1 MMKFFYVGIVFGLIV
16 PYLTLAQGTNDFL
29 VRALVGSDTT
39 PPATPTI
46 SALVPMS
53 PYQIDVTWGAVTD
66 DTLVGGYRV
75 YRDGILLATTTLTSY
90 SDTGLTPST
99 TYSYTVDAFDFVYNI
114 SPLSGSQ
121 STTTLALPSPIA
133 TSTASTTSSLAPS
146 ATAVPTLRTFTV
158 DARAHEA
165 YVSFTSYGPTR
176 YTLRFGR
183 TTEYELGT
191 ISSNIFGYNHQS
203 RLSSLEPGTTY
214 YIELTLINAQ
224 GITRIVTTES
234 FITEA
239 PIKTT
244 LPQSV
249 TNVRALIIEDDV
261 VLSWRFP
268 AGTEGVVRVVR
279 NHFFY
284 PSHPLDGVVVYEGA
298 ETRTIDTDVFEKQ
311 SQYYYSIFVIDAE
324 GQVSAPAVIMVAASR
339 DQSGQKNNN
348 GQPLATTSSVKPI
361 PILPIEDTGPIG
373 YLVPSDVFI
382 TYEGVTRTLDSLVP
396 ITVHGEMLI
405 SVPFAAVPRHLKTIL
420 VSLSNPQDHR
430 DVTTYL
436 LKLNSQGTAY
446 EVTVASSGVVGEG
459 HIIIEVFDYEHQS
472 VRRLTRL
479 VQYVDGHFTAT
490 DMIEALIVPSPL
502 WLIVP
507 LVGFFWL
514 WWWYRRREDNR

>member
-1 MMKFFYVGIVFGLIV
+1 MKFFCAGIVFGLII
-16 PYLTLAQGTNDFL
+16 PCMTLAQGTNDFL

-39 PPATPTI
+39 PPSTPTI

-53 PYQIDVTWGAVTD
+53 PYQIDVTWGAVAD

-121 STTTLALPSPIA
+121 STTTLPLPPPIA
-133 TSTASTTSSLAPS
+133 TSTTPTTSPSISS
-146 ATAVPTLRTFTV
+146 ATAVPTLRDLV
-158 DARAHEA
+158 INARVNDADI
-165 YVSFTSYGPTR
+165 SFASYGPTR
-176 YTLRFGR
+176 YKLRFGR

-224 GITRIVTTES
+224 GIARVVTTES
-234 FITEA
+234 FVTEA
-239 PIKTT
+239 PITTT

-249 TNVRALIIEDDV
+249 TNARAVVVEDDV

-298 ETRTIDTDVFEKQ
+298 ETRTIDTDAMQKQ
-311 SQYYYSIFVIDAE
+311 SQYYYSIFVIDTE
-324 GQVSAPAVIMVAASR
+324 GQVSAPAVIMVVASR
-339 DQSGQKNNN
+339 DHSGQNNNN
-348 GQPLATTSSVKPI
+348 GQPIATATPAI
-361 PILPIEDTGPIG
+361 PDSILPIEDTGPTG

-382 TYEGVTRTLDSLVP
+382 THAGVTRTLDSLVP

-446 EVTVASSGVVGEG
+446 EVTVAASGVVGEG

-514 WWWYRRREDNR
+514 WWWYRRREDNP